1 MANETVFTNKAA
13 DYAAG
18 RPGYAPQA
26 IAYILENMIKDTE
39 TAADIGSGT
48 GILAKEFFLRR
59 VHTYCVEPNDDM
71 RSETEKMY
79 GTNPYFHSI
88 AASAEH
94 TGLPEN
100 SMKLITAASAFH
112 WFDPQAFQKECLR
125 ILQPD
130 GMVCLLVNARVY
142 DDFTGQQR
150 EICGKYCPAFTSF
163 THGMEKTLARAE
175 GFFSGNYHTE
185 HFSFPLSYT
194 KEKFIRRSLSSSYAP
209 ICGTA
214 EYDAYIRDL
223 QKLLDRCFSGD
234 TITVAN
240 ETVMLWG
247 KIR

>member
-1 MANETVFTNKAA
+1 
-13 DYAAG
+13 
-18 RPGYAPQA
+18 
-26 IAYILENMIKDTE
+26 
-39 TAADIGSGT
+39 
-48 GILAKEFFLRR
+48 
-59 VHTYCVEPNDDM
+59 
-71 RSETEKMY
+71 
-79 GTNPYFHSI
+79 
-88 AASAEH
+88 
-94 TGLPEN
+94 
-100 SMKLITAASAFH
+100 MKLITAASAFH
-112 WFDPQAFQKECLR
+112 WFDPQAFRKECLR

-214 EYDAYIRDL
+214 EYDAYVGDL